1 VVPGAAGDRAGFTL
15 IEALIS
21 LVLSAFVVML
31 VSSTFL
37 IQNNYY
43 ATQLQRTRVQDNAR
57 VATEMIAAEIRSASA
72 GGFVVAGART
82 LTVRAPMV
90 VTVLCSRSGTG
101 AADVHTEG
109 GQAGLD
115 VAEVAGVAVR
125 DSATGAWSYA
135 NATWAT
141 LNGSDAGSAS
151 SCAGN
156 GADVTGAATEFHGLA
171 NLNTL
176 FSPVPSEGDVVM
188 LFRETTFK
196 IQASVLDPT
205 GLGLFRGSYGDP
217 LIEFATGMD
226 TTARFQYRTTGT
238 SSYADTL
245 TGAAV
250 ANVDAV
256 RIVADARRPAQT
268 GGRSDITFGWAVNVA
283 VRNVP

>member
-1 VVPGAAGDRAGFTL
+1 MVPGAVGDRAGFTL

-57 VATEMIAAEIRSASA
+57 VATEMIAAEIRSATA

-82 LTVRAPMV
+82 LTVRSPMV
-90 VTVLCSRSGTG
+90 VTVLCSRSGT

-125 DSATGAWSYA
+125 DAATGAWTYA

-141 LNGSDAGSAS
+141 LDGSDAGSAS

-156 GADVTGAATEFHGLA
+156 GADVTGAATEFHRLA

-196 IQASVLDPT
+196 IQASVLDPS

-226 TTARFQYRTTGT
+226 TTARFQYRTMGT

-283 VRNVP
+283 VRNLP